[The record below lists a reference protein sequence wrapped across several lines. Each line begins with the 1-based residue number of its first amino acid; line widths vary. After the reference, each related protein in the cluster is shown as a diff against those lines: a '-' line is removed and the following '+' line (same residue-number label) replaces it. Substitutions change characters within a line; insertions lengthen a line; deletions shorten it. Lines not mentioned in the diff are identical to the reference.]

1 MSITPFRAAL
11 AVVFAVLACPALAQG
26 IEVHD
31 AYAVQAMPGGPT
43 AAAFMVIHNH
53 GGPPD
58 RLIDVRS
65 DIAARTELHTHA
77 ADADGV
83 MRMQRVEE
91 GFDLPSDG
99 EILLQRGGDHV
110 MFMGLTE
117 PLAEG
122 QVIPV
127 TLVFE
132 AAGEVLVE
140 VVVDPGRMGDGA
152 MDHGQMDHGQ
162 MDHGDMDHGDM
173 DHGEMDHGEMGDA
186 GGSD

>member
-1 MSITPFRAAL
+1 MSLTSLRAAL
-11 AVVFAVLACPALAQG
+11 AAVFAVLALPLLADG

-31 AYAVQAMPGGPT
+31 AYAIQAMPGGPT

-83 MRMQRVEE
+83 MRMIRVEE
-91 GFDLPSDG
+91 GFDLPTDG

-110 MFMGLTE
+110 MFMGVTG

-122 QVIPV
+122 QVIPL

-132 AAGEVLVE
+132 TAGEVLID
-140 VVVDPGRMGDGA
+140 VVVDPGHMGDGA
-152 MDHGQMDHGQ
+152 MDHGEMDHGEMDHGA

-173 DHGEMDHGEMGDA
+173 GTE

>member
-1 MSITPFRAAL
+1 MFTTLSRAAL
-11 AVVFAVLACPALAQG
+11 AAVLAVLALPVLAEG

-31 AYAVQAMPGGPT
+31 AYLIQAMPGGPT

-58 RLIDVRS
+58 RLVDVRS
-65 DIAARTELHTHA
+65 DIAARTELHTHS

-83 MRMQRVEE
+83 MRMGRVEG
-91 GFDLPSDG
+91 GFDLPTDG
-99 EILLQRGGDHV
+99 EILMQRGADHV
-110 MFMGLTE
+110 MFMGVEE

-122 QVIPV
+122 QVIPL

-132 AAGEVLVE
+132 TAGEIVVD
-140 VVVDPGRMGDGA
+140 VVVGA
-152 MDHGQMDHGQ
+152 GQMGEDAMG
-162 MDHGDMDHGDM
+162 HGDMDHGDM
-173 DHGEMDHGEMGDA
+173 DHGGMDHGAIDHGHMDHG